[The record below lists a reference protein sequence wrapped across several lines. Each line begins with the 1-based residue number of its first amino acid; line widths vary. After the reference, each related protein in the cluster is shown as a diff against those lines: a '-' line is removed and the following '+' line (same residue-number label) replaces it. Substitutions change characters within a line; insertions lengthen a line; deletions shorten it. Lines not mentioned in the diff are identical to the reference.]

1 LIAQGHLL
9 LEGVPGLGKTLL
21 LKALAKV
28 IGVKFGRIQFTPD
41 LMPTDVMGHAIYSMK
56 SETFI
61 IKKGPV
67 FTNFLLA
74 DEINRAPAKTQASLL
89 EVMQEYQVTIEGK
102 SYPVSAPFMVLATQ
116 NPVEQEGTYPLPEA
130 QLDRFLLKI
139 NIDYPSEQDECDVVA
154 RSSQSMTRKELN
166 VEDLNTVCTLETLQ
180 QLQNHGNLL
189 EVDHQVLR
197 YAVALVRE
205 TRTDTQ
211 LSMGAGPRAGIA
223 LIRCAKAR
231 AVMDGRDYV
240 IPDDVKRMV
249 LPTLRHR
256 VALTPEAEIM
266 GIPLD
271 QALKNV
277 IERVPAPRH

>member
-1 LIAQGHLL
+1 
-9 LEGVPGLGKTLL
+9 
-21 LKALAKV
+21 
-28 IGVKFGRIQFTPD
+28 
-41 LMPTDVMGHAIYSMK
+41 
-56 SETFI
+56 
-61 IKKGPV
+61 
-67 FTNFLLA
+67 
-74 DEINRAPAKTQASLL
+74 
-89 EVMQEYQVTIEGK
+89 
-102 SYPVSAPFMVLATQ
+102 MVLATQ

-166 VEDLNTVCTLETLQ
+166 VEDLNTVCTLEALQ

-189 EVDHQVLR
+189 EVDPQVLR

-240 IPDDVKRMV
+240 IPDDVKRMA